1 MFPEIVAVGV
11 PELTLMNP
19 NLADAV
25 DVPPIKRSTV
35 DAYLGEIAPFAC
47 SNGESAAVIYPASFV
62 HCDTFALVKF
72 AVVNPARVDSS
83 MFVPVTFP
91 VNVEFVKL
99 RVNPVPV
106 DPLVSVPTVV
116 RLLLP
121 AHVESA
127 VFSTFPSPTFAL
139 SSEVIHAGSA
149 YDPVV
154 RTISA
159 VFTPFTWV
167 AVNDPPETEPPESV
181 PPDIV
186 APLIVPEVFSVPFT
200 DVLSARVMFPVESM
214 TTFPVVLPPMVRV

>member
-19 NLADAV
+19 NLALSV
-25 DVPPIKRSTV
+25 DVPPTKRSRV
-35 DAYLGEIAPFAC
+35 DASRGERAPFTVCHA
-47 SNGESAAVIYPASFV
+47 SVDVVRYPASFV

-167 AVNDPPETEPPESV
+167 AVNDPPESV
-181 PPDIV
+181 PPEIV